1 MGLQE
6 EKQQL
11 QEKNVDLEEKN
22 AGLQEEKQLLQ
33 EKNVDLEEKN
43 AGLQEEKQLLQKE
56 KQREAFWRK
65 KAESVQWVATG
76 DAWKGKT
83 GVIKHTF
90 AKGDCYIG
98 DIVDGQWH
106 GRGIKT
112 WANGDRYEGAWKD
125 DK

>member
-1 MGLQE
+1 MGEKNAGLQE
-6 EKQQL
+6 KKQLL

-65 KAESVQWVATG
+65 KAESVQWVTTDGARE
-76 DAWKGKT
+76 GKT

-90 AKGDCYIG
+90 STGKLHCYIG
-98 DIVDGQWH
+98 DV
-106 GRGIKT
+106 
-112 WANGDRYEGAWKD
+112 
-125 DK
+125 